1 MIAEVADMNM
11 LQAVV
16 LRWGERITM
25 REQVEWMS
33 VRWVKDVL
41 KSLDEEEGCLG
52 RRMRSFES
60 VEAKVCTLRSNYFL
74 FDGTIWVARLVQVAG
89 PMTLPTRLLCAL

>member
-1 MIAEVADMNM
+1 MPLRGQRDLLVRLMIAEVADMSM

-33 VRWVKDVL
+33 VKWVKDVL

-60 VEAKVCTLRSNYFL
+60 VEAKVCT
-74 FDGTIWVARLVQVAG
+74 
-89 PMTLPTRLLCAL
+89 